1 MSGPSFFSGTI
12 NIAKNEDWR
21 VPLAYLVDYTVSG
34 EPENIQALDL
44 TGSTFK
50 MQIRK
55 TEADNTAVVTI
66 DSTDGITITNAAG
79 GEFLLTMTRAK
90 LKRLHPGD
98 YFADLVRTDANG
110 FVERLWEGKAIVVE
124 GSSR

>member
-1 MSGPSFFSGTI
+1 MPGPAPYSGTI

-21 VPLAYLVDYTVSG
+21 VPLEYLIDYTVSG
-34 EPENIQALDL
+34 EAENIQPLDI

-55 TEADNTAVVTI
+55 TEMDNTAVVTI
-66 DSTDGITITNAAG
+66 SSGDGIEIIDAAG
-79 GEFLLTMTRAK
+79 GLFELTILRVKLL
-90 LKRLHPGD
+90 RLHPGE
-98 YFADLVRTDANG
+98 YFADLVRTDVDG
-110 FVERLWEGKAIVVE
+110 FAERLWEGKAVVVE